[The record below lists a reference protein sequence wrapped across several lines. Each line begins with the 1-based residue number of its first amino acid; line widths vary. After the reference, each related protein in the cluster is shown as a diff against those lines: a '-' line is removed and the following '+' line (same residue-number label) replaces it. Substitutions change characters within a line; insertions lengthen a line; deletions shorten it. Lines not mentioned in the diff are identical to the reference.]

1 MQFQFLPNKETAGGI
16 YRLVNNV
23 NGRFYIGSC
32 KSFRTR
38 WGQHAKQLAEQKHP
52 NAFLQN
58 DFNKCGSAAFTFEVL
73 ELVEGNREA
82 RLEREQVY
90 LTQLFD
96 EQKQCYNL
104 CDRAISREGIKSRSP
119 EATRARHVAASK
131 EIWERPEYRARQS
144 EIQSQRTKELWQ
156 DPEYRAKHEEKIR
169 EFTQT
174 EEYREKLRE
183 STKARWADPEFRE
196 QVASSFQSEE
206 FKKKVGDHSRTLWQ
220 DEEHRVKQSKARKAA
235 WDSDPERKRKA
246 SERQKGRM
254 AKTYTLRSPEGEV
267 VTFTNMQAFCL
278 ERDLQPSGL
287 CKVANGKWASYKGW
301 TKPS

>member
-1 MQFQFLPNKETAGGI
+1 MKFNYEGHSLKSGI
-16 YRLVNNV
+16 YKLVNTS
-23 NGRFYIGSC
+23 NGRLYIGSA
-32 KSFRTR
+32 KEFKER
-38 WGQHAKQLAEQKHP
+38 WQAHARQLKAGKHS
-52 NAFLQN
+52 NKYLQN
-58 DFNKCGSAAFTFEVL
+58 DFNKCGSEVFEFHVV
-73 ELVEGNREA
+73 ELTDVSKEQRM
-82 RLEREQVY
+82 LREQHY
-90 LTQLFD
+90 LDQLHD
-96 EQKQCYNL
+96 NMDNCYNFKKQ
-104 CDRAISREGIKSRSP
+104 AQSP
-119 EATRARHVAASK
+119 EGEKFGRSMK

-183 STKARWADPEFRE
+183 FTKARWANPEFRE

-220 DEEHRVKQSKARKAA
+220 DEEYRAKQSESRKAA

-246 SERQKGRM
+246 SERLKGRM

-278 ERDLQPSGL
+278 ERGLQPSGL